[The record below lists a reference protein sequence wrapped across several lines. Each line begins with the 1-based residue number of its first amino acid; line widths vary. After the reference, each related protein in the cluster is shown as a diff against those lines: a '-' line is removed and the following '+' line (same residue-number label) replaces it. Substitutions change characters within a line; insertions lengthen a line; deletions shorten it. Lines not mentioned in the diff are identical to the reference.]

1 MAELQLLLHYC
12 GRPSNLRLESEMWS
26 LGVLRNSNQ
35 ALRIAQ
41 PSAWEVSACAVCE
54 TGAFES
60 ALGQLMEAVV
70 EMAAM

>member
-1 MAELQLLLHYC
+1 MAELELLLHYR
-12 GRPSNLRLESEMWS
+12 GRPSNLLLDAEMLS

-54 TGAFES
+54 TVAFES
-60 ALGQLMEAVV
+60 ALGHFVEAMA